1 MLLAQSRALR
11 AIERDLEQAGAIS
24 LQWYDVLLELNAVPD
39 GLRMQDLALRTVVSR
54 TRVSRIVSELE
65 ERGLVDR
72 VIDPSDGRASVVTI
86 TGAGRQELRRA
97 APVYLAGIDAHF
109 NRYLTA
115 PSEMRWRARSSA
127 SSTPTPTRSI
137 LAADGGER
145 SSSCRSARQAVRSP
159 MPTSVRRRAGRT

>member
-1 MLLAQSRALR
+1 MADEDDRVAAWRSLLLTYTQVVR
-11 AIERDLEQAGAIS
+11 AIEADLAARRLVPLG
-24 LQWYDVLLELNAVPD
+24 WYDVLLELNAAPG

-72 VIDPSDGRASVVTI
+72 AIDPSDGRASVATI

-109 NRYLTA
+109 NRYLTGA
-115 PSEMRWRARSSA
+115 QQAAVARALQRVVDA
-127 SSTPTPTRSI
+127 H
-137 LAADGGER
+137 AD
-145 SSSCRSARQAVRSP
+145 QIDP
-159 MPTSVRRRAGRT
+159 RR

>member
-1 MLLAQSRALR
+1 VATEDDPVKAWRAVLLAQSRALR

-39 GLRMQDLALRTVVSR
+39 GLRMQDLAMRTVVSR

-72 VIDPSDGRASVVTI
+72 AIDPSDGRASLVTI

-97 APVYLAGIDAHF
+97 APVYLAGIDTHF
-109 NRYLTA
+109 NRYLTGTQ
-115 PSEMRWRARSSA
+115 RN
-127 SSTPTPTRSI
+127 
-137 LAADGGER
+137 
-145 SSSCRSARQAVRSP
+145 AVAGALQRVVDAHAEQIDP
-159 MPTSVRRRAGRT
+159 RR

>member
-1 MLLAQSRALR
+1 VATEDDPVKAWRAVLLAQSRALR

-54 TRVSRIVSELE
+54 TRVSRIVAELE

-72 VIDPSDGRASVVTI
+72 AIDPSDGRASLVTI

-109 NRYLTA
+109 NRYLTGTQ
-115 PSEMRWRARSSA
+115 RN
-127 SSTPTPTRSI
+127 
-137 LAADGGER
+137 
-145 SSSCRSARQAVRSP
+145 AVAGALQRVVDAHAEQIDP
-159 MPTSVRRRAGRT
+159 RR

>member
-1 MLLAQSRALR
+1 VATEDDPVRAWRAVLLAPSRALR

-39 GLRMQDLALRTVVSR
+39 GLRMQDLAMRTVVSR

-72 VIDPSDGRASVVTI
+72 AIDPSDGRASLVTI

-109 NRYLTA
+109 NRYLTGTQ
-115 PSEMRWRARSSA
+115 RN
-127 SSTPTPTRSI
+127 
-137 LAADGGER
+137 
-145 SSSCRSARQAVRSP
+145 AVAGAHQRVVDAHAEQIDP
-159 MPTSVRRRAGRT
+159 RR

>member
-1 MLLAQSRALR
+1 MATEDDPVRAWRAVLLAQSRALR

-39 GLRMQDLALRTVVSR
+39 GLRMQDLAMRTVVSR

-72 VIDPSDGRASVVTI
+72 AIDPRDGRASLVTI

-109 NRYLTA
+109 NRYLTGTQ
-115 PSEMRWRARSSA
+115 RN
-127 SSTPTPTRSI
+127 
-137 LAADGGER
+137 
-145 SSSCRSARQAVRSP
+145 AVAGALQRVVDAHAEQIDP
-159 MPTSVRRRAGRT
+159 RR

>member
-1 MLLAQSRALR
+1 VATEDDPVRAWRAVLLAQSRALR

-54 TRVSRIVSELE
+54 TRVSRIVAELE

-72 VIDPSDGRASVVTI
+72 AIDPSDGRASLVTI
-86 TGAGRQELRRA
+86 TGSGRQELRRA

-109 NRYLTA
+109 NRYLTGTQ
-115 PSEMRWRARSSA
+115 RN
-127 SSTPTPTRSI
+127 
-137 LAADGGER
+137 
-145 SSSCRSARQAVRSP
+145 AVAGALQRVVDAHAEQIDP
-159 MPTSVRRRAGRT
+159 RR

>member
-1 MLLAQSRALR
+1 VATDDDPVRAWRAVLLAQSRALR

-24 LQWYDVLLELNAVPD
+24 LQWYDVLLELNAEPN

-65 ERGLVDR
+65 EHGLVDR
-72 VIDPSDGRASVVTI
+72 AIDPSDGRASVVTI

-109 NRYLTA
+109 NRYLTGTQ
-115 PSEMRWRARSSA
+115 RN
-127 SSTPTPTRSI
+127 
-137 LAADGGER
+137 
-145 SSSCRSARQAVRSP
+145 AVAGALQRVVDAHAEQIDP
-159 MPTSVRRRAGRT
+159 RR

>member
-1 MLLAQSRALR
+1 MATDDDPVRAWRAVLLAQSRALR

-72 VIDPSDGRASVVTI
+72 AIDPSDGRASVVTI

-109 NRYLTA
+109 NRYLTGSDRNA
-115 PSEMRWRARSSA
+115 VASA
-127 SSTPTPTRSI
+127 LQRVVDAHRDQTDP
-137 LAADGGER
+137 
-145 SSSCRSARQAVRSP
+145 
-159 MPTSVRRRAGRT
+159 RR

>member
-1 MLLAQSRALR
+1 VATDDDPVRAWRAVLLAQSRALR

-72 VIDPSDGRASVVTI
+72 AIDPSDGRASVVTI
-86 TGAGRQELRRA
+86 TGDGRQELRRA

-109 NRYLTA
+109 NRYLTGTQ
-115 PSEMRWRARSSA
+115 RN
-127 SSTPTPTRSI
+127 
-137 LAADGGER
+137 
-145 SSSCRSARQAVRSP
+145 AVAGALQRVVDAHAEQIDP
-159 MPTSVRRRAGRT
+159 RR